1 MPRVPLHA
9 LIWSRDQGLYELYTR
24 GQFVQRFRSGDH
36 QAWQSW
42 LCQVTSLAFHSPF
55 GSLNVYQEARP
66 RGGAYWYAYHTNR
79 GGTRKHYLGR
89 TAQVSLARLEAAA
102 QALSNAN
109 ENTLSSTPPSFL
121 HASPEA
127 EQGLMLPSTKLSAPR
142 VPSSLVERKRLQALL
157 DGALS
162 KPLTLLAAS
171 AGWGKTTLLSMWASL
186 HPRAVAWLSLD
197 SLDNDPFRFWA
208 AVIAALRTRVPGIGA
223 LALAMVRSPQPPP
236 FSALLT
242 ALLNDLAEHG
252 APLLQLLDDYQVIDD
267 PLIQESV
274 TFWVEHLPAHVHLL
288 LSSRVDPDLPLPR
301 WRVRGQL
308 LEIRTDDIRFRPA
321 EASLFLQQTMGL
333 SLSEAEVTALQSRTE
348 GWVAGLQLAALSLRQ
363 QEDPSAWIATF
374 RGDHRY
380 VLDYVQQ
387 EILRQQPEPVQRFLV
402 QVAVLTRLNVAVC
415 QAVTGEQAS
424 QEILETLE
432 RSHLFVV
439 PLDSERQ
446 WYRLHD
452 LFREALLARLQANQP
467 ELVPMLHSRAASF
480 YETVGELR
488 EAIAHALIAPD
499 YPFAASLMEQAAPQ
513 FWLSGEA
520 RTVQNWVLSLPDD
533 VLRAHPRLA
542 LNAALYSF
550 NSVHTSTETVYA
562 SIARQVERT
571 ITRVEQLLH
580 SQPKPAF
587 SAPEMALIERR
598 LRVLHALS
606 EDRAIH
612 KRGDIEGLRHLA
624 ASLEMLPP
632 DEEESWN
639 IIPLSITFWLTA
651 LLQGEGAQLVPG
663 LRLAKQRMMKAGD
676 NLGTI
681 RVMSRL
687 ALASLRAGQLHLAY
701 QECLEALALLEQ
713 NGGRTAMIGYLYLT
727 LFEVSY
733 AWNRLEEASDS
744 LQSLQRIAQD
754 WHQVELLVLGEI
766 CAARLWL
773 ARGDLSPAQEAL
785 QKAEVLVEQEGFT
798 NYARWVV
805 PARVQCWLAQGNL
818 AVASDW
824 AAQTAFHP
832 EAWNPMHKAEVLLLV
847 RILLAQQQYLRA
859 EETLSSFS
867 RYFDQPGDLLRALEW
882 MALSMVALHHTGK
895 RAQAREVATRL
906 LALTE
911 PEGLLRVYLD
921 QGGPMKQALL
931 ALLTPACEQA
941 SRSPKLSHSYIAN
954 LLAAFEQEEQHERTS
969 ALAESLIAPAPVLS
983 GKRSRASAAPLEPLT
998 RREQEILRL
1007 LSDGASNQ
1015 EIADALVIE
1024 LSTVKKHVSNLLG
1037 KLGAE
1042 SRTQAIA
1049 QARARSLL

>member
-1 MPRVPLHA
+1 MASSRKHDCRLRSAPCLLTSFLLYFFLLLGGTRTQLGTTREQEKGRMPRVPLHA
-9 LIWSRDQGLYELYTR
+9 LIWSRDQGRYELYTR

-79 GGTRKHYLGR
+79 GGTRKHDLGR

-109 ENTLSSTPPSFL
+109 ENTLSSTPLSFL

-197 SLDNDPFRFWA
+197 SLDNDPFRYWA
-208 AVIAALRTRVPGIGA
+208 AVIAALRT
-223 LALAMVRSPQPPP
+223 
-236 FSALLT
+236 
-242 ALLNDLAEHG
+242 
-252 APLLQLLDDYQVIDD
+252 
-267 PLIQESV
+267 
-274 TFWVEHLPAHVHLL
+274 
-288 LSSRVDPDLPLPR
+288 
-301 WRVRGQL
+301 RVRGQL